1 MRGFFEVELR
11 LDICL
16 IKKVTFCYQL
26 QAVSRDRHAL
36 VPKQSPGSGSHEPL
50 VSDQQ
55 GEVYLPSVP
64 NGATA
69 YLQAVLT
76 TLHARGLLI

>member
-11 LDICL
+11 LDNC
-16 IKKVTFCYQL
+16 VTKNSTFRYQL